1 MSSPCGGASYPAF
14 SLAQQNTRLL
24 AVAFIL
30 IELLVAAIFAF
41 FIMLPLAR
49 RSADDLAGLMILSA
63 QTWVELPPETRP
75 AFELEL
81 RRNHALA
88 LRTDAPAAA
97 IDDGHPWFFHL
108 LEDALL
114 KRTGSRQH
122 LARERIDDG
131 NWYWTSLPTGGR
143 QLAVGVSEERIGAQP
158 VMAFA
163 LALLGGLTL
172 AGAVAVWLA
181 RRITAPLARLEQAVR
196 RVGQGE
202 APQLLPETGP
212 QELAELARRF
222 NVMARQVRDLLGTRT
237 TLLAG
242 VSHDLR
248 TPLARMRLALEILRV
263 KPEPR
268 LIERLESDIE
278 EMNGLIATLLDLAR
292 GLSFEKP
299 AELDSAELLTDMA
312 REFSTPGRSISVGCS
327 GCQQVI
333 APPRALRRAIGNLLQ
348 NALRYA
354 PEGGI
359 ELVCEPGASGCRI
372 GVLDRGPGIPPERV
386 ESMFQPFSR
395 LDESRSPSTGGA
407 GLGLAIVRELA
418 RTNGW
423 KVSLEARAGGGLA
436 AWIELA
442 E

>member
-172 AGAVAVWLA
+172 VGAVAVWLA

-242 VSHDLR
+242 V
-248 TPLARMRLALEILRV
+248 PV
-263 KPEPR
+263 
-268 LIERLESDIE
+268 
-278 EMNGLIATLLDLAR
+278 
-292 GLSFEKP
+292 
-299 AELDSAELLTDMA
+299 
-312 REFSTPGRSISVGCS
+312 
-327 GCQQVI
+327 
-333 APPRALRRAIGNLLQ
+333 
-348 NALRYA
+348 
-354 PEGGI
+354 
-359 ELVCEPGASGCRI
+359 
-372 GVLDRGPGIPPERV
+372 
-386 ESMFQPFSR
+386 
-395 LDESRSPSTGGA
+395 
-407 GLGLAIVRELA
+407 
-418 RTNGW
+418 
-423 KVSLEARAGGGLA
+423 
-436 AWIELA
+436 
-442 E
+442 